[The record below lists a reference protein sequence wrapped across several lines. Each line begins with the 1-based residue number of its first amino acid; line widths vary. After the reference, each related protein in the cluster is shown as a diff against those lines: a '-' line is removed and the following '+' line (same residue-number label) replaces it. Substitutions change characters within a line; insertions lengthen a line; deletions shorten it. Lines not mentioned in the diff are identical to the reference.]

1 MPSKNISISV
11 KTLSHDCQQVP
22 LSTVVDN
29 PPKGNLFLID
39 LNSGIQIP
47 CQRET
52 TDTEK
57 TKITWIEP
65 GIEKNSIKEYKLL
78 ASNTKSE
85 FSQVLVKKIERK
97 N

>member
-39 LNSGIQIP
+39 LIS
-47 CQRET
+47 
-52 TDTEK
+52 DTLNQYL
-57 TKITWIEP
+57 IFQ
-65 GIEKNSIKEYKLL
+65 L
-78 ASNTKSE
+78 AIIWS
-85 FSQVLVKKIERK
+85 FWMPLDAY
-97 N
+97 